1 MNRRNN
7 VSINLKKAH
16 KPRKNHPW
24 RNDLMIH
31 KKVSDFVTLSNS
43 VGRTNIHAIG
53 GGRPPCMK

>member
-1 MNRRNN
+1 MS
-7 VSINLKKAH
+7 VSSKKAH

-43 VGRTNIHAIG
+43 VGRTNINAIG
-53 GGRPPCMK
+53 GGRPSYMK

>member
-1 MNRRNN
+1 M
-7 VSINLKKAH
+7 SINLKKAH